1 MTVLRRSLSAPDVLL
16 GPGARCPGSDTEQEG
31 YEEQDDEDTMQDE
44 KEEAGD
50 AVVGPLSEVVCPTTG
65 QPVQFVAQFFVT
77 RMLGM
82 LGVRLKRHRII
93 AISQDRLYLLRIE
106 AGSSKQ
112 PKVSYPLKAC
122 SLNCDARS
130 SSGRAFNLRSDVG
143 SVDNGYECRARTSLL
158 RAVSEQADR
167 VAKQPLLQLF
177 HAVKQRK
184 GGRPDVRVALRV
196 GPTTLEQR
204 VGDSL
209 DIIAHSLSLLWLQ
222 RIVLFSDAPQDVL
235 LECSAGRRQLYSLQA
250 RQGLVRA
257 IEGAINLL
265 GVKTPPVVTRQR
277 AELSAE
283 QSAHAASHLPN
294 LLYLPVLKWSSTQGC
309 YKCAY
314 CLRGPAVGTSSTG
327 SSTTAAIAVPAAAAA
342 VIAVTVPAAA
352 VFAAVL
358 TATAA
363 AAVLESHQQ
372 QQ

>member
-1 MTVLRRSLSAPDVLL
+1 MTIQRRQLKEASVILFWICHCSHLAAAADLLQAAMTVLRRSLSAPDVLL
-16 GPGARCPGSDTEQEG
+16 GPGARRPGSDTEQEG

-235 LECSAGRRQLYSLQA
+235 LECSAGRRLLYRFLLIYASIRECSLYCCIDVDA
-250 RQGLVRA
+250 LPRVIA
-257 IEGAINLL
+257 ILL
-265 GVKTPPVVTRQR
+265 IAAEMVQVV
-277 AELSAE
+277 
-283 QSAHAASHLPN
+283 QSAVASVAKVYCHC
-294 LLYLPVLKWSSTQGC
+294 STE
-309 YKCAY
+309 
-314 CLRGPAVGTSSTG
+314 
-327 SSTTAAIAVPAAAAA
+327 TTAAY
-342 VIAVTVPAAA
+342 
-352 VFAAVL
+352 
-358 TATAA
+358 ATND
-363 AAVLESHQQ
+363 
-372 QQ
+372 